1 MKLLSSLLL
10 LTTFSLSSFA
20 FAEQSATT
28 QNGNCTVYENGKKTG
43 NVSCAFTTSK
53 TEEQVK
59 NVKSNDFKQCGFNS
73 PKYGEVSKNIF
84 KTVIQSKGYQEITN
98 SQEGYVCSE
107 SGDGWSIPGTNT
119 TKYNGKTIPTV
130 FRNATNGKITS
141 AKDVKE
147 AFIGVNS
154 DPSAEFLTCV
164 TPTNSKQQLCF
175 PLSTEAYGI
184 STYTGQ

>member
-59 NVKSNDFKQCGFNS
+59 NVKSNDFKQLKLRS
-73 PKYGEVSKNIF
+73 PLKKRYHNKKS
-84 KTVIQSKGYQEITN
+84 
-98 SQEGYVCSE
+98 SQRE
-107 SGDGWSIPGTNT
+107 
-119 TKYNGKTIPTV
+119 
-130 FRNATNGKITS
+130 
-141 AKDVKE
+141 
-147 AFIGVNS
+147 
-154 DPSAEFLTCV
+154 
-164 TPTNSKQQLCF
+164 
-175 PLSTEAYGI
+175 
-184 STYTGQ
+184 

>member
-10 LTTFSLSSFA
+10 LTTVSLSSFA
-20 FAEQSATT
+20 FAGQSATT

-43 NVSCAFTTSK
+43 SIGCAFTTSK
-53 TEEQVK
+53 TEVQVK
-59 NVKSNDFKQCGFNS
+59 NVKSNDFKQCNFDN
-73 PKYGEVSKNIF
+73 PKYGDASKTIF
-84 KTVIQSKGYQEITN
+84 NTVVQAKGYQDITN
-98 SQEGYVCSE
+98 NQEGYVCNE
-107 SGDGWSIPGTNT
+107 SGDGWALPGANT
-119 TKYNGKTIPTV
+119 SKYDGKTVPTV
-130 FRNATNGKITS
+130 FRNATNGKVTS

-147 AFIGVNS
+147 ALIGVNS

-175 PLSTEAYGI
+175 PLGTEAYGI